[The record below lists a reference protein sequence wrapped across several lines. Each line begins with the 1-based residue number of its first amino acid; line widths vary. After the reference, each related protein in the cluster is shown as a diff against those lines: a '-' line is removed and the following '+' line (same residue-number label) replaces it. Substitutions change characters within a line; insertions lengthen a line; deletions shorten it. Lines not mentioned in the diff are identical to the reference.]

1 MAFQHDDAIWQEFPE
16 LVAGTAVIRGVDEAA
31 DVQEAVA
38 RYTAIAASR
47 LEGRTESDLPEIQAW
62 RRAFARMGLKPTQYR
77 CASES
82 LLRRFRKEGELPSI
96 HPVIDL
102 CNAISIA
109 FATPI
114 AVFDLGQVE
123 GDLAVRHAAGTPDER
138 YEAFSG
144 EIETP
149 APGEVIFIDG
159 GGNVHARRWTHRQSG
174 RSAIRPE
181 TRDLLVVSEAM
192 HETASDDIPRLIAAV
207 TAEMNAAWGVSATT
221 AFPAERSP
229 RVEFPFSGGTPG
241 AGDQGSMAG

>member
-1 MAFQHDDAIWQEFPE
+1 MGFRHDSVIWGQFPE
-16 LVAGTAVIRGVDEAA
+16 LVAGVAVARGVDDAA
-31 DVQEAVA
+31 DLGDAVA
-38 RYTAIAASR
+38 RYAAIAAAR
-47 LEGRTESDLPEIQAW
+47 LDGRAESDLPEIQAW
-62 RRAFARMGLKPTQYR
+62 RRAFSRMGLKPTQYR

-82 LLRRFRKEGELPSI
+82 LLRRFRKEGGLPSI

-109 FATPI
+109 YATPI
-114 AVFDLGQVE
+114 AVFGLSRIE
-123 GDLAVRHAAGTPDER
+123 GGITVRHAAGSPDER

-149 APGEVIFIDG
+149 APGEVVFLDE

-192 HETASDDIPRLIAAV
+192 HETARDDIPRLIAAV
-207 TAEMNAAWGVSATT
+207 AAEMTAAWGVSPTT
-221 AFPAERSP
+221 AFPTADEP
-229 RVEFPFSGGTPG
+229 RVAF
-241 AGDQGSMAG
+241 

>member
-1 MAFQHDDAIWQEFPE
+1 MAFQHDEAIWQEFPE
-16 LVAGTAVIRGVDEAA
+16 LVAGVAVIRGVDDAA

-38 RYTAIAASR
+38 RYSAIAASR

-82 LLRRFRKEGELPSI
+82 LLRRFRKEGELPAI

-102 CNAISIA
+102 CNAISLA

-114 AVFDLGQVE
+114 AVFDLARVAG
-123 GDLAVRHAAGTPDER
+123 GITVRHATGAPCER

-149 APGEVIFIDG
+149 APGEVIFLDEA
-159 GGNVHARRWTHRQSG
+159 GNVHARRWTHRQSG
-174 RSAIRPE
+174 LSAIRPE

-192 HETASDDIPRLIAAV
+192 HETAGDDIPRLIAAV
-207 TAEMNAAWGVSATT
+207 VAEMQAAWGVSATP
-221 AFPAERSP
+221 AFPTASDP
-229 RVEFPFSGGTPG
+229 RVTV
-241 AGDQGSMAG
+241 

>member
-1 MAFQHDDAIWQEFPE
+1 MVFRHDDTIWQEFPE
-16 LVAGTAVIRGVDEAA
+16 LVAGVAVIRGVDDAA
-31 DVQEAVA
+31 DVRDAVG
-38 RYTAIAASR
+38 RFSAIAADR
-47 LEGRTESDLPEIQAW
+47 LAGRTESDLPEIQAW

-82 LLRRFRKEGELPSI
+82 LLRRFRKEGELPAI

-102 CNAISIA
+102 CNAISLA

-114 AVFDLGQVE
+114 AVFDLARIDG
-123 GDLAVRHAAGTPDER
+123 GITVRHAAGAPDER

-149 APGEVIFIDG
+149 APGEVIFLDK

-174 RSAIRPE
+174 LSAIRPE

-192 HETASDDIPRLIAAV
+192 HASAGDDIPRLMAAV
-207 TAEMNAAWGVSATT
+207 RAEMDAAWGVPAVTGFPT
-221 AFPAERSP
+221 ASDP
-229 RVEFPFSGGTPG
+229 RVAF
-241 AGDQGSMAG
+241 

>member
-1 MAFQHDDAIWQEFPE
+1 MYFQHDAAIWQEFPE
-16 LVAGTAVIRGVDEAA
+16 LVAGTVVIRGVDEDA
-31 DVQEAVA
+31 DVGGAIA

-47 LEGRTESDLPEIQAW
+47 LDGRTESDLPEIQAW
-62 RRAFARMGLKPTQYR
+62 RRAFSRMGLKPTQYR

-82 LLRRFRKEGELPSI
+82 LLRRFRKEGGLPRI

-114 AVFDLGQVE
+114 AVFDLGRIE
-123 GDLAVRHAAGTPDER
+123 GGITVRRAAGSPDER

-174 RSAIRPE
+174 RSAITPE

-192 HETASDDIPRLIAAV
+192 QDTARDDIPRLIAAV
-207 TAEMNAAWGVSATT
+207 TAEMGAVWGVAATT
-221 AFPAERSP
+221 AFPTASDP
-229 RVEFPFSGGTPG
+229 RVTF
-241 AGDQGSMAG
+241 

>member
-1 MAFQHDDAIWQEFPE
+1 MSFQHDDAIWLEFPE
-16 LVAGTAVIRGVDEAA
+16 LVAGVAVIRGVDDAA
-31 DVQEAVA
+31 DVND
-38 RYTAIAASR
+38 AIARFSAIASDR
-47 LEGRTESDLPEIQAW
+47 LDGRTESDLPEIQAW

-82 LLRRFRKEGELPSI
+82 LLRRFRKEGGLPRI

-109 FATPI
+109 FAIPI
-114 AVFDLGQVE
+114 AVFDLDRVE
-123 GDLAVRHAAGTPDER
+123 GDITVRHADGTPNER

-144 EIETP
+144 EFETP
-149 APGEVIFIDG
+149 APGEVIFLDE

-192 HETASDDIPRLIAAV
+192 HETAREDVPRLIAAV
-207 TAEMNAAWGVSATT
+207 VGEMGAAWGVSATT
-221 AFPAERSP
+221 AFPTASDS
-229 RVEFPFSGGTPG
+229 RVPF
-241 AGDQGSMAG
+241 